1 MDYLNLTDLL
11 HAAGYAAIVY
21 LLFNVLISFG
31 SGKPLVAW
39 INPHRHYLL
48 WLAGALLLSA
58 GALLQRAETKYDVS
72 VPELLRKLVREEKAP
87 PEVIGAMS
95 FALFAVTMALVYV
108 WCRQFLPRA
117 PETFSQTAGRPQDE
131 YRRAMR
137 HYIHWSG
144 QIDYAVV
151 FEVSPAGTIKL
162 AQEALPDKALF
173 RRLQKVDPMR
183 IAGDAARPKEEAE
196 RQKARWDER
205 ADAIIKHWGEFD
217 RLLVPARQ
225 GENVHVF
232 FDVEYGGVF
241 VERLKGFK
249 TEDGTEVRVFVFAAC
264 VDEHGISTATASE
277 YFRKLCDA
285 IKHVRGGTT
294 AHYK

>member
-1 MDYLNLTDLL
+1 MTDLNLTDLL

-21 LLFNVLISFG
+21 LLFNVFISFG
-31 SGKPLVAW
+31 SGKPLVEW

-48 WLAGALLLSA
+48 WLSGALMLSS
-58 GALLQRAETKYDVS
+58 GALLQRAEMKYDQTFAQ
-72 VPELLRKLVREEKAP
+72 LLEKLVREERAAP
-87 PEVIGAMS
+87 ETIGAMS
-95 FALFAVTMALVYV
+95 FCVFAVTTALLFL
-108 WCRQFLPRA
+108 WCRQFLPRD
-117 PETFSQTAGRPQDE
+117 PETFSRTAGRPRDE

-137 HYIHWSG
+137 HYIRWSR
-144 QIDYAVV
+144 QLDYVV
-151 FEVSPAGTIKL
+151 MFEVSPAGTIKL
-162 AQEALPDKALF
+162 AEEALPDQVLF
-173 RRLQKVDPMR
+173 HRLQKVDPMR
-183 IAGDAARPKEEAE
+183 VAGDTASPKEEVAQ
-196 RQKARWDER
+196 QKARWDDR
-205 ADAIIKHWGEFD
+205 ADAIVQQWGEFD
-217 RLLVPARQ
+217 RMILPCRQ

-249 TEDGTEVRVFVFAAC
+249 TDDGTEVRVFVFAAC

-285 IKHVRGGTT
+285 IKHIRGGNT